1 MPILRTEESGL
12 LLIHARDVSIDPE
25 AFRYVVLEMLEEANV
40 EILFH
45 TSVSDVVMNGN
56 ALSAPL

>member
-40 EILFH
+40 VDAVGRADWF
-45 TSVSDVVMNGN
+45 
-56 ALSAPL
+56 